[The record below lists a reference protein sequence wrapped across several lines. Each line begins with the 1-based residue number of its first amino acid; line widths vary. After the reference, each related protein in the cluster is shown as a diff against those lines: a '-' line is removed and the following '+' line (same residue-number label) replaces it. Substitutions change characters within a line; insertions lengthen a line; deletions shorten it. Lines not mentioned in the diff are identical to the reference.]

1 MRNKKVSVLSK
12 AAKRIMALML
22 AVLIALSGSLQYNL
36 AEVQAASAETRA
48 KSAYATFL
56 SKKIKWTGSEYRN
69 PSELKF
75 GLIDIDNDKVP
86 ELYVYTKKWSY
97 TCPYKLYGYVSGKVK
112 CLYSINH
119 KNYKLVRA
127 YPAKRI
133 FTVGGDGLKYG
144 SSARTILELKNG
156 KVYERASWLK
166 SGLTGKTTYYDSK
179 RNVISRSLYDKIFKK
194 YIGSASAK
202 KSPSMYDNTASNRD
216 TKLKG
221 KKPTQSPVKF
231 KKTNLWAFSNGGF
244 YLKIYSISG
253 RKMKVSI
260 HMPENDKSGIVATID
275 STGKK
280 ATAQYTCGYGEKHS
294 LKFWIS
300 GSGIKV
306 KETTKC
312 WDKLLGWTDD
322 AIYQSSITHGFYPQ
336 SHFHYE

>member
-1 MRNKKVSVLSK
+1 MGNEKVSIFNRV
-12 AAKRIMALML
+12 AKRITML
-22 AVLIALSGSLQYNL
+22 ILAAVIALGGLLQYNL

-56 SKKIKWTGSEYRN
+56 SKRIKWTSSEYRN

-75 GLIDIDNDKVP
+75 GLIDIDNNKVP

-97 TCPYKLYGYVSGKVK
+97 DCPYKLYGYVSGKVK

-119 KNYKLVRA
+119 NDYKLVRA
-127 YPAKRI
+127 YPAKRT

-166 SGLTGKTTYYDSK
+166 SGYTGETTYYDSK
-179 RNVISRSLYDKIFKK
+179 GNMISNSLYDKIFKK
-194 YIGSASAK
+194 YIGSADAK

-221 KKPTQSPVKF
+221 KKPVTSPVKF

-244 YLKIYSISG
+244 YLKIHSVSG

-260 HMPENDKSGIVATID
+260 HMPENDKNGIGATID

-280 ATAQYTCGYGEKHS
+280 ATAQYTCEYGQKHS

-306 KETTKC
+306 KETTAC
-312 WDKLLGWTDD
+312 WDKLLGWKDD
-322 AIYQSSITHGFYPQ
+322 EIYQSSITYGFYPQ
-336 SHFHYE
+336 SHFYHG